1 MYAQL
6 GNITFDKLAGFT
18 DFDTADEA
26 YYAEH
31 SLIGR
36 KALLQPTGQA
46 LKTGTIKVSLRQD
59 FTDVAGAIALLYGMM
74 QDYTAGNLIWGTG
87 DVEGMFVI
95 TNITNTYTQ
104 QLPDGTLVACDL
116 SITLKEFVGDLTQ
129 ARKDA
134 PAVNKP
140 ENKKAIANK
149 PSCNT
154 KIAAY
159 WRKINAAYNDIQ
171 RLSTDSAYDKLYV
184 KCKGQDAMTAIDIDL
199 DTIDKNARLIFSE
212 TQTPGSCAYGDQ
224 TIINAVNALLVK
236 IQPFKDFIHANFTS
250 ETDPLPQIKILANN
264 LGDYI
269 AQLKQALTNYIN
281 GSITRK

>member
-46 LKTGTIKVSLRQD
+46 LKTGTIKVALRQD

-74 QDYTAGNLIWGTG
+74 QTFTPGNLIWGNG

-95 TNITNTYTQ
+95 TNIAKTNTQ
-104 QLPDGTLVACDL
+104 QLPDGALVACEL
-116 SITLKEFVGDLTQ
+116 NITIKEFVGDLTQ

-140 ENKKAIANK
+140 ENKKAVNNK
-149 PSCNT
+149 PSCNS
-154 KIAAY
+154 KVAAY
-159 WRKINAAYNDIQ
+159 WRKINAAYNDIK
-171 RLSTDSAYDKLYV
+171 RLANGSAYDGLQT
-184 KCKGQDAMTAIDIDL
+184 KCDGQEALIQMDKDL
-199 DTIDKNARLIFSE
+199 DTIDKYARLIFSE
-212 TQTPGSCAYGDQ
+212 TQTVGFCLYGNQ
-224 TIINAVNALLVK
+224 NVIYAINHLLIK
-236 IQPFKDFIHANFTS
+236 IQPFKDFIHSKFESDTN
-250 ETDPLPQIKILANN
+250 PLPEIKILSDN

-269 AQLKQALTNYIN
+269 AEVKAALKQYIN

>member
-6 GNITFDKLAGFT
+6 GNITFDNLAGFT

-46 LKTGTIKVSLRQD
+46 LKTGTIKIALRQD
-59 FTDVAGAIALLYGMM
+59 FTDVAGSITLLYGMM
-74 QDYTAGNLIWGTG
+74 QTFTAGNLIWGNG
-87 DVEGMFVI
+87 DVEGMFVL
-95 TNITNTYTQ
+95 TNISKTNTQ
-104 QLPDGTLVACDL
+104 QLPDGALVACEL
-116 SITLKEFVGDLTQ
+116 TITLKEFVGDLTQ

-140 ENKKAIANK
+140 ENKKAITNK
-149 PSCNT
+149 PTCNS
-154 KIAAY
+154 KIAVY
-159 WRKINAAYNDIQ
+159 WRIINAAYNDIQ
-171 RLSTDSAYDKLYV
+171 RLSNDSAYDGLYV
-184 KCKGQDAMTAIDIDL
+184 KCKGQDAMTMMDIDL
-199 DTIDKNARLIFSE
+199 DKIDKNARLIFNE

-224 TIINAVNALLVK
+224 NIIYAVNELLMK
-236 IQPFKDFIHANFTS
+236 IQPFKDFIHNRFQS
-250 ETDPLPQIKILANN
+250 ETDPLPEIKILANN

-269 AQLKQALTNYIN
+269 AQLKAALTNYIN